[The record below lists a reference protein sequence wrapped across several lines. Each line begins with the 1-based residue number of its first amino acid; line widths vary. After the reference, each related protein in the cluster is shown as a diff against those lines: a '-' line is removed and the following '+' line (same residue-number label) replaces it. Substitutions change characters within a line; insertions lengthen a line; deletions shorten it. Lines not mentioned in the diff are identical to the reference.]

1 MANCS
6 IPNSTP
12 AIGRTS
18 TPLSR
23 QSRRQNSAFA
33 TFFTAFGLRKSIRSQ
48 TVSFFNVQCSTS
60 NAQRAIRAV
69 GCWTLGVRRWA
80 FSASWRVKGAWW
92 SSRSSKPLSVPH
104 TRDRGRFDSYPLRLN
119 QMPIGDCGLRIAECP
134 MTTQELKNRT
144 FEFGVRVITAVE
156 ALPKTE
162 TAKILG
168 RQLLRAGTSVGA
180 NYRAAARARSQ
191 ADFISKLGL
200 VEEECDESAYW
211 MEMIARKLLKRA
223 KLDNLYAE
231 ANELLAITVASIK
244 TARRRRVA

>member
-60 NAQRAIRAV
+60 NAQRPIRAV

-104 TRDRGRFDSYPLRLN
+104 TRDRGRFDSYPLRRLFNTQRSTLN
-119 QMPIGDCGLRIAECP
+119 PQRSIQTVGRWTLDVGRWAFSLRVNHCEAEI
-134 MTTQELKNRT
+134 KNPSRFNNPQSAVCNPQWKEGGEHLCRVNK
-144 FEFGVRVITAVE
+144 FEN
-156 ALPKTE
+156 
-162 TAKILG
+162 
-168 RQLLRAGTSVGA
+168 LLRFRPVRG
-180 NYRAAARARSQ
+180 
-191 ADFISKLGL
+191 
-200 VEEECDESAYW
+200 
-211 MEMIARKLLKRA
+211 
-223 KLDNLYAE
+223 
-231 ANELLAITVASIK
+231 ELPN
-244 TARRRRVA
+244 

>member
-18 TPLSR
+18 TPLSQ

-60 NAQRAIRAV
+60 NAQRPIRAV

-92 SSRSSKPLSVPH
+92 SSRTSKPLSVPH

-119 QMPIGDCGLRIAECP
+119 FPRHLERIPQARE
-134 MTTQELKNRT
+134 ESKD
-144 FEFGVRVITAVE
+144 RVAVSRGISSGF
-156 ALPKTE
+156 LDF
-162 TAKILG
+162 
-168 RQLLRAGTSVGA
+168 
-180 NYRAAARARSQ
+180 ARN
-191 ADFISKLGL
+191 
-200 VEEECDESAYW
+200 DESQ
-211 MEMIARKLLKRA
+211 RG
-223 KLDNLYAE
+223 
-231 ANELLAITVASIK
+231 
-244 TARRRRVA
+244 